1 MVPKKSLTT
10 PESGKVLF
18 LFSDPKETK
27 EVWDEI
33 IRKIVSPN
41 EELVHSTFEGI
52 TGIYSFKIR
61 NQDNDREDTYHI
73 NLNPLYGK
81 SISEDEVIEYAKN
94 LSVGGDHTGISL
106 WSETKEDKPHV

>member
-52 TGIYSFKIR
+52 TGI
-61 NQDNDREDTYHI
+61 
-73 NLNPLYGK
+73 
-81 SISEDEVIEYAKN
+81 
-94 LSVGGDHTGISL
+94 
-106 WSETKEDKPHV
+106 